1 MKTIYLMRHAKS
13 KRGPEYETD
22 YERPLAKRG
31 KRDAARMGEYL
42 AEHDLLPDLIVSS
55 SAERARDTALR
66 FAEAAD
72 YQGEVRFEEGLYFTD
87 DQAYLDLIWAL
98 DDTLVS
104 VMFLGHNPATESVI
118 ETLSDAYAHM
128 PTAAVAC
135 VQFEGE
141 TWADVEEGMGHLA
154 WVERPK
160 ELESGP

>member
-1 MKTIYLMRHAKS
+1 MKTVYLMRHAKS
-13 KRGPEYETD
+13 KRGPQYETD

-31 KRDAARMGEYL
+31 KQDAARMGAFL

-66 FAEAAD
+66 LAEAAD
-72 YQGEVRFEEGLYFTD
+72 YQGEIRFEEGLYFTD
-87 DQAYLDLIWAL
+87 DATYLELIWAL
-98 DDTLVS
+98 DDTLAS
-104 VMFLGHNPATESVI
+104 AMFVGHNPATESII
-118 ETLSDAYAHM
+118 ETLSDAYVRM

-141 TWADVEEGMGHLA
+141 AWGDVEEGMGHLT

-160 ELESGP
+160 ELE

>member
-1 MKTIYLMRHAKS
+1 MKTVYLMRHGKS

-42 AEHDLLPDLIVSS
+42 AERGSIPDLIVSS

-72 YQGEVRFEEGLYFTD
+72 CGAEIRFEEGLYFTD

-98 DDTLVS
+98 DDTLAS
-104 VMFLGHNPATESVI
+104 VMFVGHNPATESAI
-118 ETLSDAYAHM
+118 ETLSDGYAHM
-128 PTAAVAC
+128 PTGAVAC
-135 VQFEGE
+135 VQFEVE
-141 TWADVEEGMGHLA
+141 TWGDVEEGMGHLA

-160 ELESGP
+160 ELE